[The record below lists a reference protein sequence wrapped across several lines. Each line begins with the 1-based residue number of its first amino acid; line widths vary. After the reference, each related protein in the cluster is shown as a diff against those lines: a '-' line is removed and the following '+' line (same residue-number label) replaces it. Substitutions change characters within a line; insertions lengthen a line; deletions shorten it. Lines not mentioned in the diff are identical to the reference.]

1 MKRVVLPASALI
13 LVVTACGAGAKP
25 APRVAEVGAQLPSV
39 RMIAAQRELAAT
51 DPGAGR

>member
-25 APRVAEVGAQLPSV
+25 APRAAEVGAQLPSV

-51 DPGAGR
+51 GR